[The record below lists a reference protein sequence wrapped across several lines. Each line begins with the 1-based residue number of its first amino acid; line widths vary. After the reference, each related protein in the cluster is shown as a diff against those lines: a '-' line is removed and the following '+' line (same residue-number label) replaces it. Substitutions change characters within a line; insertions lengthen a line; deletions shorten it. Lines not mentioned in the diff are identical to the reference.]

1 MSIKRFLIGD
11 TVEVSWINS
20 GITPSAIHYAAYNGS
35 ETLVDSASMTSSGNG
50 HYFGLHTVPN
60 TPGFYVVYTTATIA
74 GKPFRRAAKYEAVT
88 YEVD

>member
-1 MSIKRFLIGD
+1 MSTKQFLIGD

-35 ETLVDSASMTSSGNG
+35 ETLVDSAAMTSSGNG

-60 TPGFYVVYTTATIA
+60 SAGFYVVYTIATIS
-74 GKPFRRAAKYEAVT
+74 GKPFKRAEKYEAVT